1 MRWFEDVDCEA
12 EFAGCLGSELL
23 CAIPAVVY
31 ESSDDLEP
39 AIPEHAG
46 AICLLEALRDRR
58 RGLLELRWG
67 IPFGVPYLNARI
79 FSRGDG
85 TALLYVYQTL
95 WDVGWTSR
103 FAVSKVMELQP
114 PGFFQTCLDDP
125 QDATLAACLV
135 GALDVQVE
143 ALPWLTGA
151 CSPFEGC

>member
-1 MRWFEDVDCEA
+1 VRWFEDVDCEA
-12 EFAGCLGSELL
+12 EFAGCLGSDLL

-79 FSRGDG
+79 FAPKRFKAGIWSGGRLLGSRGIRAGGAWKADFS
-85 TALLYVYQTL
+85 AF
-95 WDVGWTSR
+95 R
-103 FAVSKVMELQP
+103 AVRRP
-114 PGFFQTCLDDP
+114 PRKI
-125 QDATLAACLV
+125 LV
-135 GALDVQVE
+135 
-143 ALPWLTGA
+143 
-151 CSPFEGC
+151 